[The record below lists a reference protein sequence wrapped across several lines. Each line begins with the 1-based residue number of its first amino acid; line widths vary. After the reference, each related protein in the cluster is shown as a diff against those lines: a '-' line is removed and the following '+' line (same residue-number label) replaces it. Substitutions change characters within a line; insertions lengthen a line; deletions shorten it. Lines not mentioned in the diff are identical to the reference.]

1 MLDEL
6 EEERPLDRIV
16 REGFKRIDDVI
27 YKIISKYDANPF
39 NLVKLP
45 SLHPSDTVC
54 YITGLGWIRFHTI
67 RQIAGA
73 DDTCYHR
80 VDALVND
87 TYITIPCYV
96 ELDKSEYN
104 DFIREAAADIK
115 KELIDE
121 NIHSNRA

>member
-1 MLDEL
+1 MLDGL
-6 EEERPLDRIV
+6 EPERPLDRIV
-16 REGFKRIDDVI
+16 REGFKRIDEVI
-27 YKIISKYDANPF
+27 YKAISEYDANPL
-39 NLVKLP
+39 NLVKLQ
-45 SLHPSDTVC
+45 SLHPNDTVC

-73 DDTCYHR
+73 DTPYYHR

-121 NIHSNRA
+121 NLYI